1 MSAPSFRVLFLI
13 ENVPFSL
20 DTRVRRESHTLMS
33 SGAQITVICPSD
45 GSGAFREIDG
55 VSVYQY
61 PKPTLGASFLGHVGE
76 YLVSLFFHFVLTA
89 WVALRRGFDVVHV
102 ANPPDLLWLVA
113 APYRLFGKRYVFDH
127 HDLVPELF
135 QVRYRDKAPGV
146 MAIVLWL
153 ERMSIRLANH
163 VICTNDT
170 FRAFAMTRGG
180 KEGRDVTVVRNGPW
194 LGRDFPVPVKR
205 AATQADVLVGY
216 IGIMNPQDHIDH
228 LIRAAHVV
236 RHEMNRPDIRFLLIG
251 SGDAYDSLRAL
262 RDELGLRDAVDMPG
276 TIPWAQVIEGLSRT
290 DICVQPDPPTAFN
303 QHLTMNKLMEYM
315 ALGKATIAYDMPET
329 RRSGGSSISYVA
341 PTPEGLT
348 PAGLARAIIHLA
360 DDPVLRA
367 ELGARARERIENVL
381 SWEHQQSALLSVYSH
396 LLPTRFATTAS
407 RPS

>member
-1 MSAPSFRVLFLI
+1 MTAQSFRVLFLI

-33 SGAQITVICPSD
+33 AGAQVTVICPSD
-45 GSGAFREIDG
+45 GRGAVREMDG
-55 VSVYQY
+55 VRVYQY
-61 PKPTLGASFLGHVGE
+61 PKPALGASFMGHVGE

-113 APYRLFGKRYVFDH
+113 APYRLLGKRFVFDH

-146 MAIVLWL
+146 MHGVLWL

-194 LGRDFPVPVKR
+194 LSRDFPVPVNR
-205 AATQADVLVGY
+205 PATPGVLVGY

-228 LIRAAHVV
+228 LIRAAHIL
-236 RHEMNRPDIRFLLIG
+236 RHEMGRTDIRFLLIG

-262 RDELGLRDAVDMPG
+262 RDSLGLHDTVEMPG
-276 TIPWAQVIEGLSRT
+276 TIEWAEVISGLTRA

-303 QHLTMNKLMEYM
+303 RHLTMNKLMEYM

-329 RRSGGSSISYVA
+329 RRSGGDAVFYVDSA
-341 PTPEGLT
+341 DFK
-348 PAGLARAIIHLA
+348 PAGLAEAIARLA
-360 DDPVLRA
+360 DDPVRRA

-381 SWEHQQSALLSVYSH
+381 CWEHQQSALLSVYRQ
-396 LLPTRFATTAS
+396 LLPMRFATAAS
-407 RPS
+407 PP